1 MSIPNVDDYE
11 RIEDIEDV
19 RTGDLVVSVSGNW
32 YTVRADMTSAFKQL
46 YCTIGGDAENG
57 ESPLFFFD
65 PEKFDYALREKIHLP
80 DKPGLW
86 KDKDGDIWLYSTYS
100 TGIGDARVIRQRG
113 TWVTG
118 GESFTFDK
126 ALVKAYAPFTPCKL
140 EESC

>member
-32 YTVRADMTSAFKQL
+32 YTVRADMKSAFNQL

-57 ESPLFFFD
+57 DSPLFFFD
-65 PEKFDYALREKIHLP
+65 SEKFDYALRKKQVRTLP

-86 KDKDGDIWLYSTYS
+86 KDKDGDIWVSNGRYWRCISIE
-100 TGIGDARVIRQRG
+100 GVWI
-113 TWVTG
+113 
-118 GESFTFDK
+118 
-126 ALVKAYAPFTPCKL
+126 ALSDDCYERCEELLDSAPFTPCKIV
-140 EESC
+140 EES